1 MDLYLIPGLGAD
13 HRLFGRLA
21 LPGHEVH
28 HLDWPELRE
37 GTSLRDYAEALA
49 ERVMAAAPHALIG
62 VSMGGMVAQEMAALT
77 QPVRT
82 IIISSWKGPQEMPPP
97 VRLLRGT
104 HPERL
109 ITAAFLRS
117 SLPLMRWQMGAEE
130 PADRVL
136 FDAFMADTSI
146 EQLRTQ
152 VAAVMGWEGPAA
164 PVEGL
169 VHIHGTA
176 DRLMP
181 IRYIREARSV
191 VGGGHFMVYD
201 RADDV
206 GREVLGAL
214 ERAVPGATDPGAPAS
229 NR

>member
-21 LPGHEVH
+21 LPGHQVH
-28 HLDWPELRE
+28 HLDWPDLPE
-37 GTSLRDYAEALA
+37 GSTLRDYAEVLA
-49 ERVMAAAPHALIG
+49 ERVVVADPHALIG

-82 IIISSWKGPQEMPPP
+82 IIISSWKGPREMPPP
-97 VRLLRGT
+97 IRLLRGT

-109 ITAAFLRS
+109 LTAAFLRS
-117 SLPLMRWQMGAEE
+117 SLPLMRWQMGADE
-130 PADRVL
+130 PDDRTL
-136 FDAFMADTSI
+136 FDAFMAGASI
-146 EQLRTQ
+146 VQLRSQ
-152 VAAVMGWEGPAA
+152 IAAVMGWDGPVA

-181 IRYIREARSV
+181 IRYVRDARRV
-191 VGGGHFMVYD
+191 KGGGHFMVYD

-206 GREVLGAL
+206 AREVLAAL
-214 ERAVPGATDPGAPAS
+214 GRMETGATDRGAPPS